1 MRRAVIT
8 DHSFET
14 PDVEKCILEPLGCSV
29 VSRRAFTDQDALIDL
44 VRDADYVITQFA
56 PVNAAVIECMQKCTI
71 IVRYGIGVDN
81 VDVAAAER
89 KGIPVCNVPDYCI
102 DEVAD
107 HTIAMILD
115 LTRRITQNALT
126 VRGGGW
132 GLAVEP
138 AEMRALKGQ
147 TVGVVAYGRI
157 GREVALRLGPF
168 KCRVVACD
176 PGVDPGRI
184 EADEVE
190 PVSLRRLY
198 AESDIVTLHCP
209 STEETR
215 SMVAA
220 DSIAAMKDG
229 ALLVNVARGTL
240 VDTADLVTALRSG
253 KLAGAALDVTDPE
266 PIDPGHPLVGMENV
280 LITSHVASV
289 SELAGRTLRTSVANT
304 VAAAI
309 RGEKLPNVVNGVS
322 A

>member
-1 MRRAVIT
+1 MRKAVIT

-14 PDVEKCILEPLGCSV
+14 PDVEKSVLEPLGCSV
-29 VSRRAFTDQDALIDL
+29 ISQRAFTDQDALIDL

-56 PVNAAVIECMQKCTI
+56 PVNAAVIECMQRCTT

-81 VDVAAAER
+81 VDLAAAER

-138 AEMRALKGQ
+138 AEMRALNGQ

-176 PGVDPGRI
+176 PGVDPARM
-184 EADEVE
+184 EADGVE
-190 PVSLRRLY
+190 PVSLQRLY
-198 AESDIVTLHCP
+198 EESDIVTLHCP
-209 STEETR
+209 STEQTR
-215 SMVAA
+215 SMIAA

-240 VDTADLVTALRSG
+240 VDTAVLVAALRSG

-289 SELAGRTLRTSVANT
+289 SEPSGRALRTSVANT